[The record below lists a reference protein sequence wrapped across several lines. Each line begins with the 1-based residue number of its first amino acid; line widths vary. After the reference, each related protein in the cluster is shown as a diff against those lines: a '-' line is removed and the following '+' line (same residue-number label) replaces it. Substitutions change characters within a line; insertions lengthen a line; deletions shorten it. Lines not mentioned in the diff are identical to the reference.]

1 MGIPHTESGYNM
13 YDILSVVQ
21 KAVRRGDYELG
32 GWGCQQLKGA
42 YRSVM
47 WNRLLITTSEDSY
60 GVLTKE
66 IVALCEKDQAHRD
79 DKNIADAMAL
89 LCRAKKSR
97 DACYFACNFV
107 IDSRKAREIPFT
119 PDQAAAFKSR
129 MRNPGGSAEYDSCG
143 FAQGSLFDEPKEKDG
158 EEWTRLDEYG
168 LCLQIA
174 TEHRDMDM
182 MGWYLDQIR
191 RLDWDYI
198 WKVYADYAAN
208 HFGGKLLSE
217 VEGLRKADA
226 IFNKNKKGLKKN
238 EIFIS
243 KALMVFCY
251 AADPAFPDPRSNAN
265 IRYDSLIDWSNIRVK
280 PIAECVLEGGR
291 IPDFVYDCHT
301 LLGRKRGKTD
311 WDMTRDEQDA
321 LHPLE
326 PDYFSNASWLY
337 TYAQD
342 RRNGDL
348 PDSEWSRIQ
357 EYARTHPVNP
367 VEPYPYE

>member
-1 MGIPHTESGYNM
+1 MGIPYTESGYNM

-21 KAVRRGDYELG
+21 KAVRRGNYELG
-32 GWGCQQLKGA
+32 GWGCNQLKRSF
-42 YRSVM
+42 RSVM

-66 IVALCEKDQAHRD
+66 IVALREKDQAFKD
-79 DKNIADAMAL
+79 DQNIANAMAL

-107 IDSRKAREIPFT
+107 IDSRKPREIKFT
-119 PDQAAAFKSR
+119 PEQASAYQQRMKAALK
-129 MRNPGGSAEYDSCG
+129 GTTEYDSCG
-143 FAQGSLFDEPKEKDG
+143 FGQGSLFDEPEEDID
-158 EEWTRLDEYG
+158 EWTELDEYG

-191 RLDWDYI
+191 RIDWNYI
-198 WKVYADYAAN
+198 WEVYLDYARN
-208 HFGGKLLSE
+208 HNGGILLDE
-217 VEGLRKADA
+217 IAGLRKADA
-226 IFNKNKKGLKKN
+226 IFNRNKEGLKKN

-243 KALMVFCY
+243 KALMIFCY
-251 AADPAFPDPRSNAN
+251 AADPAFPDPRSNSK
-265 IRYDSLIDWSNIRVK
+265 IRYDALIDWSNIKVK
-280 PIAECVLEGGR
+280 PIDQCVLEGGR

-301 LLGRKRGKTD
+301 IEGKRRGKTD
-311 WDMTRDEQDA
+311 WDMTRDEQAA

-337 TYAQD
+337 TYQQD
-342 RRNGDL
+342 RRNGVL
-348 PDSEWSRIQ
+348 PDKEWFLISEF
-357 EYARTHPVNP
+357 AKTHPANP
-367 VEPYPYE
+367 VEFIPYE